1 MRLIGL
7 LVTLAVLGYVM
18 TMYLGSSPI
27 EADGTTAKKPAEYID
42 ETKQSMDAVNEAM
55 RKQQEQLKRNH

>member
-7 LVTLAVLGYVM
+7 LVTLAVLAYVI
-18 TMYLGSSPI
+18 TIYLGSSPI
-27 EADGTTAKKPAEYID
+27 ELDEEVKKPAEYID

-55 RKQQEQLKRNH
+55 RKQQEQLQQNP